1 MSNDKALAIIPRTVD
16 EVTDL
21 ADRFSKSAL
30 IPVDLRNKVADV
42 FVTLLAGQELGLA
55 PMASLRS
62 IHVVKGRAIL
72 SADAMVGLVLASGLC
87 EYLRAVSKTTTAVT
101 YETKRKGSEP
111 VTLTWTIEDA
121 QRAGLAG
128 GDNWRKYPRAMLSAR
143 CKAELARDVYP
154 DVLAGVYE
162 ESEAV
167 EIDGSIPAVAVVT
180 ERTVSRAAPV
190 VPDVI
195 EAEIVEPEYDV
206 DGAITAVREAETMD
220 DLRRIGA
227 TFKGVPASVKGR
239 IEAAYRQRGEELRA
253 AAKMPEAAA

>member
-87 EYLRAVSKTTTAVT
+87 EYFRATAKTTTAVS

-111 VTLTWTIEDA
+111 VALTWTIEDA
-121 QRAGLAG
+121 QRASLAG

-162 ESEAV
+162 DSEAA
-167 EIDGSIPAVAVVT
+167 EFDGASIPAVAVVT

-195 EAEIVEPEYDV
+195 DAEIVPEYDL
-206 DGAITAVREAETMD
+206 DGALTALREVETLE
-220 DLRRIGA
+220 DLRQLGA
-227 TFKGVPASVKGR
+227 TFKGAPASVRDR
-239 IEAAYRQRGEELRA
+239 ITAAYRQRGEELRA
-253 AAKMPEAAA
+253 AKPVESAA